1 MVSDS
6 APRAFGSLLAWE
18 DARVGFRMAVTGI
31 PPTLRDSPMTERFHY
46 SIDCEGGRKGISRSY

>member
-31 PPTLRDSPMTERFHY
+31 PPIGESLDLDEVLLVNFL
-46 SIDCEGGRKGISRSY
+46 